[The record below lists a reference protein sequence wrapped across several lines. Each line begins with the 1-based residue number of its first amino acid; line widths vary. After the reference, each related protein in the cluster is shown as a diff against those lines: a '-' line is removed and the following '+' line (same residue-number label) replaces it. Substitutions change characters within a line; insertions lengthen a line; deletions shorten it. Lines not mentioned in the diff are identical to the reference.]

1 MKGLANAA
9 GVPGFISKTLPIHFE
24 ISFNSHIFLHFVE
37 IFTVGDIILYNI
49 FYEIF
54 SMCTSIVAESETG
67 ELIHGRNLDFGLF
80 VGWDFQEILKK

>member
-1 MKGLANAA
+1 MKP
-9 GVPGFISKTLPIHFE
+9 VI
-24 ISFNSHIFLHFVE
+24 
-37 IFTVGDIILYNI
+37 VGDIILYNI

-80 VGWDFQEILKK
+80 VGWDFQAMFWLLQTVWTFILESQQGKAPSSKFF

>member
-1 MKGLANAA
+1 MKP
-9 GVPGFISKTLPIHFE
+9 VI
-24 ISFNSHIFLHFVE
+24 
-37 IFTVGDIILYNI
+37 VGDIILYNI

-80 VGWDFQEILKK
+80 VGWDFQAMFWLLQSELLY